1 MKMVLAIRGDYHNGN
16 EVIKILEM
24 LGGVNSKNLDGTAN
38 RSFYFICPNTS
49 VINAVFEEYMLI
61 TDWETHSLKS
71 FKREYPY
78 KTGDKLVINGKDC
91 SIVETY
97 WNGFTICYKV
107 DYGIYQSEY
116 TAERIQEFFVEK
128 PIEQKVVATSKA
140 RVEHQAISPS
150 ITQRRKCLSKT
161 VKWILSANCDRASIS
176 QVRIN
181 IKLTLSDLQWTSE
194 LGRRCMMTISSSGN
208 CCRIAE

>member
-1 MKMVLAIRGDYHNGN
+1 MKMVLAIRGDYHEGN

-128 PIEQKVVATSKA
+128 PIEQNVVNTDKSNLQFFAEVYEGLEVLEKMGCPLDDMTCADLK
-140 RVEHQAISPS
+140 
-150 ITQRRKCLSKT
+150 KL
-161 VKWILSANCDRASIS
+161 LY
-176 QVRIN
+176 
-181 IKLTLSDLQWTSE
+181 IKIV
-194 LGRRCMMTISSSGN
+194 G
-208 CCRIAE
+208 

>member
-1 MKMVLAIRGDYHNGN
+1 MKRVLAIRGHYQRGD

-24 LGGVNSKNLDGTAN
+24 LGGVNTNNYKGMQM
-38 RSFYFICPNTS
+38 RQFYFICPYTN
-49 VINAVFEEYMLI
+49 VIRCVFEEDMLI

-71 FKREYPY
+71 FYKEYPY
-78 KTGDKLVINGKDC
+78 KTGHKLIINGKDC

-128 PIEQKVVATSKA
+128 PIEQKIVNTDKSNLEIFAETYQGLEVLENMGYPLDDMTCADLK
-140 RVEHQAISPS
+140 
-150 ITQRRKCLSKT
+150 
-161 VKWILSANCDRASIS
+161 
-176 QVRIN
+176 
-181 IKLTLSDLQWTSE
+181 KLLYTKIV
-194 LGRRCMMTISSSGN
+194 G
-208 CCRIAE
+208 